1 MAGGFRPIQDIS
13 GNSYTGKIQTFAVA
27 SGHSTLI
34 AVGDLA
40 RITGT
45 ANANGLAEVDTAAT
59 AQTLTGPI
67 VAIDYDISDLERKGL
82 AAGTAG
88 TVKVAVD
95 RDLLMEAESS
105 TTVSLDDVGSNADIV
120 AAVATASGNLVNSNM
135 TVNTTSPGS
144 ATAQIRIEGIK
155 DAADGLSTG
164 TTMFVRINESTLGV
178 VGV

>member
-13 GNSYTGKIQTFAVA
+13 GSGYTGKIQTFAVA

-45 ANANGLAEVDTAAT
+45 SNADGLAEVDTAAT

-67 VAIDYDISDLERKGL
+67 VAIDYDISNLERKGL
-82 AAGTAG
+82 VAGTAG

-105 TTVSLDDVGSNADIV
+105 TTVCC
-120 AAVATASGNLVNSNM
+120 
-135 TVNTTSPGS
+135 
-144 ATAQIRIEGIK
+144 
-155 DAADGLSTG
+155 
-164 TTMFVRINESTLGV
+164 ESTKSRAA
-178 VGV
+178 

>member
-13 GNSYTGKIQTFAVA
+13 GNSYTGKVQTFAVA

-45 ANANGLAEVDTAAT
+45 ARASDGLAEADTAAT

-67 VAIDYDISDLERKGL
+67 VGIDFNMSNLEQKGL
-82 AAGTAG
+82 PAGIAGTI
-88 TVKVAVD
+88 KVAVD
-95 RDLLMEAESS
+95 RNMLMEAEAS

-120 AAVATASGNLVNSNM
+120 ATVASASGGLVNSNM
-135 TVNTTSPGS
+135 VVNTTSPSS
-144 ATAQIRIEGIK
+144 ATAQIRIEGLK
-155 DAADGLSTG
+155 DGDTSSGA
-164 TTMFVRINESTLGV
+164 TMIVRINESTTNV